1 MLTFYKKFGK
11 VLVLRVRRENLKK
24 LERKMESKMLNE
36 FIEYCK
42 SFYFG
47 DDAIYPLSGVSH
59 LDFVHACNLVARR
72 NDIEFLGDSA
82 DRELVR
88 HLLHTLGF
96 KQAN

>member
-1 MLTFYKKFGK
+1 MTFYNNFGR
-11 VLVLRVRRENLKK
+11 VLVLRVRMENLKK
-24 LERKMESKMLNE
+24 ERKMENKILND
-36 FIEYCK
+36 FIKYCK

-47 DDAIYPLSGVSH
+47 NDAIYPLSGVSH

-72 NDIEFLGDSA
+72 NDMEFLGDSA